1 MTEGGIAGGLNHAK
15 RTRPSLLL
23 ARRPTH
29 DHAGQMSEPISA
41 RMTAD
46 EFIAW
51 AMQQPEGQRYELVC
65 GQVVG
70 MAPERAGHARTK
82 HRVCQRLI
90 EAIQA
95 AGVPC
100 EALPDGLSVRV
111 DADTV
116 YEPDALVRCGT
127 PLDDDAVEI
136 ADPVIIV
143 EVVSPS
149 SIKRDSGSKLEGYFR
164 LPSVRHYLIV
174 TLRNRTAIHH
184 HRDDTGTITTRII
197 RDGPIRLDPPGIEL
211 NGLF

>member
-1 MTEGGIAGGLNHAK
+1 
-15 RTRPSLLL
+15 
-23 ARRPTH
+23 
-29 DHAGQMSEPISA
+29 MSERIPA

-65 GQVVG
+65 GEVVG

-82 HRVCQRLI
+82 HRVCQRLV

-100 EALPDGLSVRV
+100 EAFPDGMSVRT
-111 DADTV
+111 DATTV
-116 YEPDALVRCGT
+116 YEPDAVVRCGP
-127 PLDDDAVEI
+127 PLDEDAIEVP
-136 ADPVIIV
+136 DPIIIV

-164 LPSVRHYLIV
+164 LPSLRHYLIV
-174 TLRNRTAIHH
+174 TMRNQAIIHH
-184 HRDDTGTITTRII
+184 HRDDTGTITTHII
-197 RDGPIRLDPPGIEL
+197 RDGAVRLDPPGIAL